1 MGFAIDLDVLG
12 SCSLCQIAK
21 DELSIGHGSTPPMMI
36 IRVVKT
42 APGSVSMAVAPTPPP
57 APTIKKPDEG
67 SSAKHRKRMRGD
79 AVDDV
84 CAKRR
89 VLGSGSTAGSPLY
102 QMPTNDGGLG
112 CEPYSMK
119 GRASQPPSASPLP
132 RLRLR

>member
-12 SCSLCQIAK
+12 TCSLCQIAK

-67 SSAKHRKRMRGD
+67 SSAKHRKRTRGD

-89 VLGSGSTAGSPLY
+89 VKEPSWEWLY
-102 QMPTNDGGLG
+102 CWVTSVSDAD
-112 CEPYSMK
+112 ERW
-119 GRASQPPSASPLP
+119 RAWM
-132 RLRLR
+132 